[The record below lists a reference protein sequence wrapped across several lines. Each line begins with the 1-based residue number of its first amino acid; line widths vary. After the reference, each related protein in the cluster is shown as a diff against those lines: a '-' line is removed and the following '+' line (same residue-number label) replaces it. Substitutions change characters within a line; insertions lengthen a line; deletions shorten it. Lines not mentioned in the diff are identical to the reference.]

1 MIIKYVLKN
10 FTRRKVRTILMML
23 SLMVSTGLIVT
34 MSATVET
41 IRRSIIDLIASDIG
55 RADLVVSK
63 KDTSPDLFLPI
74 EGVSAAILR
83 ADARISAVHPR
94 IEIHVETE
102 INGERREISFI
113 GLDSA
118 TDDVV
123 PVKVH
128 EGAYELG
135 QDRVAVDQLMAGQ
148 LGLELGDS
156 FTAAYAFPIPREPGK
171 PAASGTSSV
180 RLQRTFTVA
189 AIVSADGMGSRK
201 GVLVELSDLQTWLD
215 RPGQASQL
223 AVVVDPRI
231 YETNNSNA
239 AALSVRAIAR
249 AVQAELGEAFD
260 YRMDLAASL
269 SEASQVFLALQAL
282 INTYGLISLGVVGLL
297 VYTLVM
303 TNVQEQ
309 RRDMAVLRI
318 LGSPRQLLFRIV
330 IVEVVVIGLV
340 GVGLGVLLGHLLTAY
355 GLVPLLAFFFAQQGL
370 VIKLVPQ
377 VSVATILPPVL
388 SAFAVLIA
396 SSLKPASAASRTKV
410 MHAINPGV
418 ADNLQLEDLAQLRE
432 RRPDG
437 KMFFTGLAMTL
448 VFLLVTGFEAL
459 GSFGGEVLQIIFVML
474 GLMGMVLG
482 LSLMFFITTIPFE
495 RLVLHIMRLI
505 APRLTY
511 FAGRNVSRGKNRNS
525 LIALLV
531 LFSAVLPSFLGTQ
544 AQMEMANQENS
555 AKMWMGA
562 QARIESQ
569 SIWWE
574 GAEALQPRFVQSELA
589 ALPGIAHVAGLTY
602 AYESRAQDNVGMRSA
617 VVTVRGLDSDLSQVL
632 IPDMVEFAAG
642 GPDSFQTLLEQPNTV
657 IISEGLAGH
666 LEIGLGETIDLQ
678 GEGLDH
684 LDTVRVVGIARR
696 LPGIQGITRSKIAA
710 RNQSTVLVSLDH
722 FNRLVTE
729 LNQGQPGPN
738 DPMIETVLVAFQ
750 PDADAS
756 QVGDLI
762 QDRYA
767 EKYRLWVNLLEWQL
781 AQNQGDTLF
790 FVGMLLA
797 LTGISFTTA
806 VFAVFAVIYV
816 TIYARRVEIG
826 MLKSIGM
833 LRRQLTGMLIV
844 EAIAMTLGSAL
855 AGIAA
860 GASMGYLNYYLSASM
875 QQMPTLFA
883 IDKIVMPAI
892 IFMVVLASILAATFS
907 ARRIVRQQAVEILR
921 MN

>member
-1 MIIKYVLKN
+1 
-10 FTRRKVRTILMML
+10 
-23 SLMVSTGLIVT
+23 
-34 MSATVET
+34 
-41 IRRSIIDLIASDIG
+41 LIASDIG

-63 KDTSPDLFLPI
+63 KDTSLDLFIPI
-74 EGVSAAILR
+74 EGVTAAILG

-102 INGERREISFI
+102 INGERREIDFI
-113 GLDSA
+113 GLVSA

-128 EGAYELG
+128 EGTYELG
-135 QDRVAVDQLMAGQ
+135 QGRVAVDQLVAGQ

-180 RLQRTFTVA
+180 RLQRTFTVG
-189 AIVSADGMGSRK
+189 AIVSADGMGSGK
-201 GVLVELSDLQTWLD
+201 GILVELSDLQTWLD
-215 RPGQASQL
+215 RPEQANRL
-223 AVVVDPRI
+223 AVVVDPKI

-249 AVQAELGEAFD
+249 AVQDELGETFD
-260 YRMDLAASL
+260 YRMELAASL
-269 SEASQVFLALQAL
+269 SETSQVFLALQAL

-340 GVGLGVLLGHLLTAY
+340 GVGLGIILGQLLTAY
-355 GLVPLLAFFFAQQGL
+355 ALVPLLTFFFEQEGL
-370 VIKLVPQ
+370 VIKLIPQ
-377 VSVATILPPVL
+377 VSVATILPPVI

-396 SSLKPASAASRTKV
+396 SSLRPASAASRTKV

-448 VFLLVTGFEAL
+448 VFVLVTGFDAL
-459 GSFGGEVLQIIFVML
+459 GNFGGEVLQIIFVML

-495 RLVLHIMRLI
+495 RLVLNIMRLI

-544 AQMEMANQENS
+544 AQMEIANRENS

-569 SIWWE
+569 SIWWG
-574 GAEALQPRFVQSELA
+574 GAEALPPRFVQYELA
-589 ALPGIAHVAGLTY
+589 ALPGIAHLAGLTY
-602 AYESRAQDNVGMRSA
+602 GYNGRAQDNVGMRSA
-617 VVTVRGLDSDLSQVL
+617 GVTVRGLDSDLSQVL

-642 GPDSFQTLLEQPNTV
+642 GPDSFQTILDEPGTV
-657 IISEGLAGH
+657 IISEGLADH

-710 RNQSTVLVSLDH
+710 RNQSTVLVSLAQ
-722 FNRLVTE
+722 FSRLVTD
-729 LNQGQPGPN
+729 LNQGGPGPN
-738 DPMIETVLVAFQ
+738 DPMIETVLVTFE
-750 PDADAS
+750 PDVDAS
-756 QVGDLI
+756 QTGDLI

-767 EKYRLWVNLLEWQL
+767 EKYGLWVNLLEWQL
-781 AQNQGDTLF
+781 AENQGDTMF

-816 TIYARRVEIG
+816 TIYARRIEIG

-860 GASMGYLNYYLSASM
+860 GASMGYLNYYLNAIM
-875 QQMPTLFA
+875 QQMPILFTV
-883 IDKIVMPAI
+883 DKIVMPTI

>member
-10 FTRRKVRTILMML
+10 FTRRKVRTILMIL

-41 IRRSIIDLIASDIG
+41 IRRSIINLIASDIG

-63 KDTSPDLFLPI
+63 KDTSLDLFIPI
-74 EGVSAAILR
+74 EGVTAAILGV
-83 ADARISAVHPR
+83 DERISAVHPR
-94 IEIHVETE
+94 IEINVETE
-102 INGERREISFI
+102 INGERREIDFI
-113 GLDSA
+113 GLISA

-123 PVKVH
+123 PVTVH
-128 EGAYELG
+128 EGTYELG
-135 QDRVAVDQLMAGQ
+135 QGRVAVDQLVAGR
-148 LGLELGDS
+148 LGLELDDT

-180 RLQRTFTVA
+180 RLQRTFTVG
-189 AIVSADGMGSRK
+189 AIVSADGMGSSK
-201 GVLVELSDLQTWLD
+201 GILVELSDLQTWLN
-215 RPGQASQL
+215 RPGQANQL

-249 AVQAELGEAFD
+249 AVQDELGDTFD

-330 IVEVVVIGLV
+330 IVEVVVIGV
-340 GVGLGVLLGHLLTAY
+340 IGIGLGIILGQLLTAFV
-355 GLVPLLAFFFAQQGL
+355 LVPLLTYFFEQQGL
-370 VIKLVPQ
+370 IVKLVPQ
-377 VSVATILPPVL
+377 VSFVTILPPMI
-388 SAFAVLIA
+388 SAFAVLIV
-396 SSLKPASAASRTKV
+396 SSLKPANAASRTKV

-448 VFLLVTGFEAL
+448 VFLLVTGFDAL
-459 GSFGGEVLQIIFVML
+459 GNFGGEVLQIIFVML

-495 RLVLHIMRLI
+495 HLVLNIMRLI

-511 FAGRNVSRGKNRNS
+511 FAGRNVSRGKTRNT

-544 AQMEMANQENS
+544 TQMEIANNENS
-555 AKMWMGA
+555 AKMRMGA
-562 QARIESQ
+562 QARIESI
-569 SIWWE
+569 SIWWDE
-574 GAEALQPRFVQSELA
+574 AEALTPRFVQYELA
-589 ALPGIAHVAGLTY
+589 ALPGIAHLTGLTY
-602 AYESRAQDNVGMRSA
+602 GYESRAQDNVGMRSA
-617 VVTVRGLDSDLSQVL
+617 RVTVRGLDSDLSEVL
-632 IPDMVEFAAG
+632 ISEMVEFAAG
-642 GPDSFQTLLEQPNTV
+642 GPEAFQTILDEPDTV
-657 IISEGLAGH
+657 IISEGLADH

-696 LPGIQGITRSKIAA
+696 LPGIEGITRSKIAA
-710 RNQSTVLVSLDH
+710 RNESTVLVSLTR
-722 FNRLVTE
+722 FSRLVTE
-729 LNQGQPGPN
+729 LDQGEPGPN
-738 DPMIETVLVAFQ
+738 DPLLETVLVTFS
-750 PDADAS
+750 PDTDAS
-756 QVGDLI
+756 QIGDLI
-762 QDRYA
+762 QERYS
-767 EKYRLWVNLLEWQL
+767 EKYGIWVNLLEWQL
-781 AQNQGDTLF
+781 AVNQDETLF

-816 TIYARRVEIG
+816 TIYARRIEIG
-826 MLKSIGM
+826 MLKSMGM

-860 GASMGYLNYYLSASM
+860 GASMGYLNYYLNATM

-883 IDKIVMPAI
+883 IDKIVMPTI

-907 ARRIVRQQAVEILR
+907 ARRIVRQRAVEILR

>member
-10 FTRRKVRTILMML
+10 FTRRKVRTILMIL

-41 IRRSIIDLIASDIG
+41 IRRSIINLIASDIG

-63 KDTSPDLFLPI
+63 KDTSLDLFIPI
-74 EGVSAAILR
+74 EEVTAAILE
-83 ADARISAVHPR
+83 ADERISAVHPR
-94 IEIHVETE
+94 IEINVETE
-102 INGERREISFI
+102 INGERREIDFI
-113 GLDSA
+113 GLISA

-123 PVKVH
+123 PVTVH
-128 EGAYELG
+128 EGTYELG
-135 QDRVAVDQLMAGQ
+135 QGRVAVDRLVAGR
-148 LGLELGDS
+148 LGLELDDT

-180 RLQRTFTVA
+180 RLQRTFTVG
-189 AIVSADGMGSRK
+189 AIVSADGMGSSK
-201 GVLVELSDLQTWLD
+201 GILVELSDLQTWLN
-215 RPGQASQL
+215 RPGQANQL

-249 AVQAELGEAFD
+249 AVQDELGDTFD

-330 IVEVVVIGLV
+330 IVEVVVIGV
-340 GVGLGVLLGHLLTAY
+340 IGIGLGIILGQLLTAFV
-355 GLVPLLAFFFAQQGL
+355 LVPLLTYFFEQQGL
-370 VIKLVPQ
+370 IVKLVPQ
-377 VSVATILPPVL
+377 VSFVTILPPMI
-388 SAFAVLIA
+388 SAFAVLIV
-396 SSLKPASAASRTKV
+396 SSLKPANAASRTKV

-448 VFLLVTGFEAL
+448 VFLLVTGFDAL
-459 GSFGGEVLQIIFVML
+459 GNFGGEILQIIFVML

-495 RLVLHIMRLI
+495 HLVLNIMRLI

-511 FAGRNVSRGKNRNS
+511 FAGRNVSRGKTRNT

-544 AQMEMANQENS
+544 TQMEIANNENS
-555 AKMWMGA
+555 AKMRMGA
-562 QARIESQ
+562 QARIESI
-569 SIWWE
+569 SIWWDE
-574 GAEALQPRFVQSELA
+574 AEALTPRFVQYELA
-589 ALPGIAHVAGLTY
+589 ALPGIAHLTGLTY
-602 AYESRAQDNVGMRSA
+602 GYESRAQDNVGMRSA
-617 VVTVRGLDSDLSQVL
+617 RVTVRGLDSDLSEVL
-632 IPDMVEFAAG
+632 ISEMVEFAAG
-642 GPDSFQTLLEQPNTV
+642 GPEAFQTILDEPDTV
-657 IISEGLAGH
+657 IISEGLADH

-696 LPGIQGITRSKIAA
+696 LPGIEGITRSKIAA
-710 RNQSTVLVSLDH
+710 RNESTVLVSLTR
-722 FNRLVTE
+722 FSRLVTE
-729 LNQGQPGPN
+729 LDQGEPGPN
-738 DPMIETVLVAFQ
+738 DPLLETVLVTFS
-750 PDADAS
+750 PDTDAS
-756 QVGDLI
+756 QIGDLI
-762 QDRYA
+762 QERYS
-767 EKYRLWVNLLEWQL
+767 EKYGIWVNLLEWQL
-781 AQNQGDTLF
+781 AVNQDETLF

-816 TIYARRVEIG
+816 TIYARRIEIG
-826 MLKSIGM
+826 MLKSMGM

-860 GASMGYLNYYLSASM
+860 GASMGYLNYYLNATM

-883 IDKIVMPAI
+883 IDKIVMPTI

-907 ARRIVRQQAVEILR
+907 ARRIVRQRAVEILR